1 MERLSRHSNC
11 WPRGRSLWPL
21 ALFAVLLSLGSAC
34 TVAAP
39 APTPTKAPLSSP
51 TAVAPSATVAAPT
64 TAPAKPTAAPT
75 TAPVSVKIGVLGLTA
90 DAGAYIAQERGY
102 FAQEGL
108 KVELVTFR
116 GGGEMIAP
124 LATGDLDLGGG
135 AMSAALFNAI
145 KRDVPLKVVADRGWV
160 PPDRGG
166 GAALVARKE
175 LVQSGQLKNFSDL
188 KGMTLASNAE
198 ASAGDLGI
206 MRAVELGKLTP
217 QDVKIVRI
225 PFPQM
230 MTAFASKSIDVSYQ
244 VEPFVTM
251 GTDQGITLP
260 WKPLNEVVPN
270 QQVGVWLYGP
280 RFMKDK
286 PEAAKRTMVALLKAV
301 RDYNDAFFKNKGKA
315 EVVAIFAKYTAVKD
329 VPLYD
334 RMDPAVLSPD
344 GQLLLKDLMDQQ
356 DWYLSKGYMTEKV
369 GLQDLVDT
377 QYVEYASGRLG
388 KYQ

>member
-1 MERLSRHSNC
+1 D
-11 WPRGRSLWPL
+11 
-21 ALFAVLLSLGSAC
+21 V
-34 TVAAP
+34 
-39 APTPTKAPLSSP
+39 
-51 TAVAPSATVAAPT
+51 
-64 TAPAKPTAAPT
+64 
-75 TAPVSVKIGVLGLTA
+75 
-90 DAGAYIAQERGY
+90 
-102 FAQEGL
+102 
-108 KVELVTFR
+108 
-116 GGGEMIAP
+116 
-124 LATGDLDLGGG
+124 GGG

-175 LVQSGQLKNFSDL
+175 LVQSGQLKSFSDL

-225 PFPQM
+225 PFPEM
-230 MTAFASKSIDVSYQ
+230 MAAFASKSIDVSYE

-251 GTDQGITLP
+251 GTDQGLTVP

-286 PEAAKRTMVALLKAV
+286 AEAAKRTMVALMKGV
-301 RDYNDAFFKNKGKA
+301 RDYNDAFVKNKGKA
-315 EVVAIFAKYTAVKD
+315 EVVAILAKYTSVKD

-356 DWYLSKGYMTEKV
+356 DWYLSKGYRKEKV
-369 GLQDLVDT
+369 SLQDLVDS
-377 QYVEYASGRLG
+377 QYVDYALNRLG